1 MSIHLHP
8 MEDRAAVRVYTI
20 AGARKKWRTIGFYTI
35 CRIILKDNL
44 PSFSTEQLFGTQVVQ
59 FSVRRC
65 EELLFPP
72 FHLKFKQ
79 DFNSLKR
86 LGKGTEGEV
95 FKCSSNF
102 AEYVCAVKK
111 VVPSDLMITSTN
123 FEPSDV
129 TILSELNHPNIVKL
143 HLCWNELGKDY
154 FGRPAEVTFTSM
166 LLCDRTLSTFLK
178 ENSRIEL
185 DTANDIFR
193 QMMMGL
199 QHAHQHHIVHHDLKP
214 DNILVDDNQRIM
226 ISDFGTAK
234 KKESPNSMLQPGVIG
249 SLPYSAP
256 EVTNFHESHDEKAD
270 IFSAGIICYELYIP
284 TVAHRE
290 QKVKEMS
297 RRIRQAMALCPPW
310 IDFDLDSALDG
321 TNLLDEWTG
330 DYSLLK
336 LMLKPN
342 GSERPSASDILAR
355 LPGHTA

>member
-1 MSIHLHP
+1 
-8 MEDRAAVRVYTI
+8 
-20 AGARKKWRTIGFYTI
+20 
-35 CRIILKDNL
+35 
-44 PSFSTEQLFGTQVVQ
+44 
-59 FSVRRC
+59 
-65 EELLFPP
+65 
-72 FHLKFKQ
+72 
-79 DFNSLKR
+79 
-86 LGKGTEGEV
+86 
-95 FKCSSNF
+95 
-102 AEYVCAVKK
+102 
-111 VVPSDLMITSTN
+111 
-123 FEPSDV
+123 
-129 TILSELNHPNIVKL
+129 
-143 HLCWNELGKDY
+143 
-154 FGRPAEVTFTSM
+154 
-166 LLCDRTLSTFLK
+166 
-178 ENSRIEL
+178 
-185 DTANDIFR
+185 
-193 QMMMGL
+193 MGL

-214 DNILVDDNQRIM
+214 DNTLVDDNQRIM

-249 SLPYSAP
+249 SLPYSTP

-297 RRIRQAMALCPPW
+297 RRFRQAMALCPPW
-310 IDFDLDSALDG
+310 INFDLDSALDG